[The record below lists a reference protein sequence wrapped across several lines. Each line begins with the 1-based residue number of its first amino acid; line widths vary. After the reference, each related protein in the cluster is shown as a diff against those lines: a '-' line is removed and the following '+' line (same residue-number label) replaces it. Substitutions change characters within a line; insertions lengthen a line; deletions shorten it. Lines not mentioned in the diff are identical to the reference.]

1 MEADSPRLME
11 VLFRPSKV
19 SGSTFF
25 NSSLLTGVFSFK
37 AFICAS
43 MSFIAFSRPLRP
55 LIASPALLMFSMIPV
70 SSESPSSSDLLD
82 RSEEHTSELQSRE
95 NLVCRL
101 LLEKKK
107 TKNLYHFYNNQL
119 L

>member
-1 MEADSPRLME
+1 RPPPR
-11 VLFRPSKV
+11 
-19 SGSTFF
+19 
-25 NSSLLTGVFSFK
+25 SSLFPYNDALPISGVFSFK

-82 RSEEHTSELQSRE
+82 PPQATNRLHPRTSDRSEEHTSELQSRE
-95 NLVCRL
+95 NLVCR
-101 LLEKKK
+101 
-107 TKNLYHFYNNQL
+107 
-119 L
+119 